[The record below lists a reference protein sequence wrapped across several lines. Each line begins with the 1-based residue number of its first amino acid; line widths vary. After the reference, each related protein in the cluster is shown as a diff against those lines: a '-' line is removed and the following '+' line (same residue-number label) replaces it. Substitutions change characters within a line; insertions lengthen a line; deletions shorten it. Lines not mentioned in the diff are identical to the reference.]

1 MKKVLLT
8 FACAAG
14 LWAQSAAQGVALLPR
29 TAQAALDAVEAD
41 SLMRE
46 ALGHVI
52 FPEWLKVKRSEI
64 ALYDTAVSE
73 WERKAYLG
81 V

>member
-1 MKKVLLT
+1 MAAAATLDDTHVGRSVG
-8 FACAAG
+8 CA
-14 LWAQSAAQGVALLPR
+14 QTALPLPHR
-29 TAQAALDAVEAD
+29 
-41 SLMRE
+41 
-46 ALGHVI
+46 
-52 FPEWLKVKRSEI
+52 PEWLKVKRSEI